1 MVLSAG
7 ELSPSLTVTLFFSL
21 VVSVVAEGEFS
32 ILDVIMMSDGFATF
46 TVILMPLGDIPV
58 CYSNDSS
65 SSSSSLTCMTTEGPL
80 EWIDSNSL
88 SRLINREQDPVML
101 GNLNLSVVSVVTN
114 GTSLSVI
121 SIATINNF
129 QFLSGM
135 SDSLTVQCKETST
148 DITKQSTFIKAGKGE
163 RVRVLYELLWL
174 LGQGH

>member
-1 MVLSAG
+1 
-7 ELSPSLTVTLFFSL
+7 
-21 VVSVVAEGEFS
+21 
-32 ILDVIMMSDGFATF
+32 
-46 TVILMPLGDIPV
+46 MPPGDIPV

-80 EWIDSNSL
+80 EWIDGNSL

-114 GTSLSVI
+114 GTSLSVT

-148 DITKQSTFIKAGKGE
+148 DITKQSTFIKAGKGQW
-163 RVRVLYELLWL
+163 VRVLYELLWL